1 MFWAISG
8 KLGGFSALW
17 KQAVIGEVSKAV
29 ILAGGKVKEN
39 EPQAI
44 AEGKE
49 NREICTEHG
58 KIDKV

>member
-49 NREICTEHG
+49 N
-58 KIDKV
+58 KPL